1 MYNYTLKYR
10 TFDELL
16 DDVQVDFQNLS
27 LQNMIE
33 PQQLIKIAKKVNYDL
48 GLRINKTK
56 EALLEVKKNK
66 VKLPDDFYTLN
77 FALICDELVI
87 ETPVSQGTWIEER
100 PIITPYQS
108 TSSTIDPCVVPTV
121 NCQTCNNT
129 PCGCP
134 KAACL
139 TCNSC
144 NGSSCSCNNQV
155 INVPPHSQEN
165 PYGSYCQQPRVF
177 LNCKNQPYE
186 LVQIVNSQTRS
197 YKRLL
202 PIKILNT
209 SQGIECDCPNLYWNV
224 GAGAWIKDGYLYTTF
239 ECGNVYINY
248 QGMLDDENGNLLVPN
263 HDMLNEYYEYS
274 IKQRILENLL
284 MNDDPTAQVKLQVV
298 EARLRVARNAALSI
312 VNTPNWSEMKQV
324 WEMNR
329 KAQYSKYYDMFK
341 SYSWPN
347 PNISAPFGGLY
358 GPSTNMTSR

>member
-16 DDVQVDFQNLS
+16 SDVQVDFQNLS

-56 EALLEVKKNK
+56 ERLLEVEKNR

-77 FALICDELVI
+77 FALICDE
-87 ETPVSQGTWIEER
+87 VSVTQGMPQGTWIEDR
-100 PIITPYQS
+100 PLITPYKTTS
-108 TSSTIDPCVVPTV
+108 TTIDVCAAPIV
-121 NCQTCNNT
+121 NCQSCNT
-129 PCGCP
+129 APCGCSTSATTCGCNQP
-134 KAACL
+134 
-139 TCNSC
+139 TCNRCFTTPLPNSAD
-144 NGSSCSCNNQV
+144 
-155 INVPPHSQEN
+155 
-165 PYGSYCQQPRVF
+165 SYCFKPRIE
-177 LNCKNQPYE
+177 LNCKGEAFE
-186 LVQIVNSQTRS
+186 LVQVVNPGTTRT
-197 YKRLL
+197 YRRML
-202 PIKILNT
+202 PIRILSNPQ
-209 SQGIECDCPNLYWNV
+209 SIECDCPNLYWNT
-224 GAGAWIKDGYLYTTF
+224 AASAWIRDGYLYTTF
-239 ECGNVYINY
+239 DCATIYINY
-248 QGMLDDENGNLLVPN
+248 QGMLDDEFGNLLVPN

-329 KAQYSKYYDMFK
+329 RAQYSKYYDMFK

-347 PNISAPFGGLY
+347 PNMATSGGQF
-358 GPSTNMTSR
+358 GPSTNINSR